1 MIRNLIPGKSMELV
15 MHLLVVLLILF
26 VPLILMTGTIESTSA
41 FLGRFYLRV
50 GLYAL
55 FFYTCYLFLVPK
67 FYMTGKRWFF
77 LLLIMAE
84 TLVIYLLDD
93 YLSHRLFPDDHF
105 RQMMDSVT
113 KVMAG
118 QGVRLKPPS
127 KEFHAIGFVTI
138 NLLLSGTALGLRL
151 AEALAKREKEGREL
165 EKQHL
170 ATELSLLKNQ
180 ISPHFFFNTL
190 NNIYALTEIDTG
202 ASQQAILKL
211 SRLMRY
217 LLYETNHEATP
228 LKREIE
234 FLNDYIDLM
243 RLRLSDK
250 VAVSVTLPSTFENIE
265 IPPLLFI
272 PFVENAFKHGVSYR
286 EPSFIHIAMECQSD
300 GIHFRCANSRF
311 NNTESENKA
320 GGFGLENVRKRL
332 ALIYGK
338 NHRLSTEAST
348 NEYVVTLNIT
358 LLKA

>member
-1 MIRNLIPGKSMELV
+1 MMIRKLIPDRSMELM
-15 MHLLVVLLILF
+15 MHLLVALLILF
-26 VPLILMTGTIESTSA
+26 VPLILMSGTIETTGA

-55 FFYTCYLFLVPK
+55 FFYTCYLYLVPK
-67 FYMTGKRWFF
+67 FYMKGRRWLF
-77 LLLIMAE
+77 LLLIVAG
-84 TLVIYLLDD
+84 TVLIYLVDD
-93 YLSHRLFPDDHF
+93 YLSPRLFPDDHY
-105 RQMMDSVT
+105 RQMIDTVIEILAE
-113 KVMAG
+113 K
-118 QGVRLKPPS
+118 GVHLRPPS
-127 KEFHAIGFVTI
+127 KEFHAVGFIII
-138 NLLLSGTALGLRL
+138 NLLLAGTALGLRL
-151 AEALAKREKEGREL
+151 AEALSLREKEKKEL

-202 ASQQAILKL
+202 ASQQSILKL

-217 LLYETNHEATP
+217 LLYETDHEATP

-250 VAVSVTLPSTFENIE
+250 VAVSVTMPSTCENVE

-272 PFVENAFKHGVSYR
+272 PFVENAFKHGISYR

-311 NNTESENKA
+311 NDNKNDNLA
-320 GGFGLENVRKRL
+320 GGIGLENARKRL
-332 ALIYGK
+332 DLIYGS
-338 NHRLSTEAST
+338 NHRLQVDASAS
-348 NEYVVTLNIT
+348 EYVVTLNIT
-358 LLKA
+358 L